1 MDRKLQH
8 KKFKNW
14 AEKHQFSLL
23 DLFPTIG
30 KTKVYHIDLSKENTN
45 VRTEA
50 EFNNPVFF
58 EGKLAEIQEKNTDTI
73 ITGGYLEKR
82 SLYTSDIYNAEN
94 STAKR
99 NIHLGVDFWLAE
111 GTAIHAFLEGEIV
124 CAVHQKSLKG
134 YGGFMILKHK
144 IDNLEFYTLYGHLS
158 KESIKN
164 CTVGNQLKKGD
175 KIGVLGTYNENGS
188 WVPHL
193 HFQVLLSLLDYK
205 DDFPGVALESEID
218 FWRELCPDPNL
229 LFKLENLS
237 KL

>member
-1 MDRKLQH
+1 M
-8 KKFKNW
+8 
-14 AEKHQFSLL
+14 
-23 DLFPTIG
+23 
-30 KTKVYHIDLSKENTN
+30 
-45 VRTEA
+45 
-50 EFNNPVFF
+50 
-58 EGKLAEIQEKNTDTI
+58 
-73 ITGGYLEKR
+73 
-82 SLYTSDIYNAEN
+82 
-94 STAKR
+94 
-99 NIHLGVDFWLAE
+99 AE
-111 GTAIHAFLEGEIV
+111 GTAIHAFLEGEVV
-124 CAVHQKSLKG
+124 CAVHQKSHKG

-158 KESIKN
+158 EDSINN

-218 FWRELCPDPNL
+218 FWKEMCPNPNL

>member
-1 MDRKLQH
+1 
-8 KKFKNW
+8 
-14 AEKHQFSLL
+14 
-23 DLFPTIG
+23 
-30 KTKVYHIDLSKENTN
+30 
-45 VRTEA
+45 
-50 EFNNPVFF
+50 
-58 EGKLAEIQEKNTDTI
+58 
-73 ITGGYLEKR
+73 
-82 SLYTSDIYNAEN
+82 
-94 STAKR
+94 
-99 NIHLGVDFWLAE
+99 
-111 GTAIHAFLEGEIV
+111 
-124 CAVHQKSLKG
+124 
-134 YGGFMILKHK
+134 MILKHK